1 MSKKE
6 SAIKQNN
13 TKTVNMDDKFQNNT
27 LFEKKLGFGKKAFIL
42 RGQKYPDLRF
52 GCPNCG
58 TLDVLIH
65 WEYFDTLKGHC
76 LDCKIEWNQ

>member
-6 SAIKQNN
+6 LAIKQSN
-13 TKTVNMDDKFQNNT
+13 TKTLNVKSYNNT
-27 LFEKKLGFGKKAFIL
+27 LFEKKSNFGKNAFIL

-58 TLDVLIH
+58 TLDVLIE
-65 WEYFDTLKGHC
+65 WKYFDTLKGHC
-76 LDCKIEWNQ
+76 LDCKISWNQ